1 MSNLNLPEGMAD
13 TLENQLANA
22 LHSLSIHI
30 LRDARKNDVTSGLTP
45 ERLSILS
52 ILVYA
57 GSKTVNQLA
66 SMEQVSAPAI
76 TRIVKSLEKEGY
88 VIKAKSRA
96 DQRVVFVSATRKSIV
111 LIEQTRSQRI
121 ERIVSKVRE
130 LSSEQ
135 QTQLQALL
143 NLLG

>member
-1 MSNLNLPEGMAD
+1 MSNLNLPEGVAD
-13 TLENQLANA
+13 TLENQLASA

-52 ILVYA
+52 ILVYT

-135 QTQLQALL
+135 QTQLHALL

>member
-1 MSNLNLPEGMAD
+1 MSNLNLPEGMSD
-13 TLENQLANA
+13 TLENQLANQ

-30 LRDARKNDVTSGLTP
+30 LRDARKNDLTSGLTP

-52 ILVYA
+52 ILVYT
-57 GSKTVNQLA
+57 GSKTVNELA

-76 TRIVKSLEKEGY
+76 TRTVKSLEKEGY

-111 LIEQTRSQRI
+111 LMEQTRTKRI
-121 ERIVSKVRE
+121 ERIVNKVSQ
-130 LSSEQ
+130 LNAEQ
-135 QTQLQALL
+135 QTELQTLLELL
-143 NLLG
+143 N

>member
-1 MSNLNLPEGMAD
+1 MSD
-13 TLENQLANA
+13 TLENQLANQ

-30 LRDARKNDVTSGLTP
+30 LRDARKNDLTSGLTP

-52 ILVYA
+52 ILVYT
-57 GSKTVNQLA
+57 GSKTVNELA

-76 TRIVKSLEKEGY
+76 TRTVKSLEKEGY

-111 LIEQTRSQRI
+111 LMEQTRTKRI
-121 ERIVSKVRE
+121 ERIVNKVSQ
-130 LSSEQ
+130 LNAEQ
-135 QTQLQALL
+135 QTELQTLLELL
-143 NLLG
+143 N